1 MYVEREIGTNIL
13 SYANFSNICDLIKS
27 FTELKQKLENK
38 MLLFLSNQAQEWLN
52 GEMNIF

>member
-38 MLLFLSNQAQEWLN
+38 MLLFLSNQAQE
-52 GEMNIF
+52 